1 MRPFIH
7 RATRIADRIAKRA
20 GSELA
25 IYRRGDASIEL
36 PAMAAGKENDRDFL
50 IDACDLG
57 DFGRPLMGDV
67 IEAHGASWFVFK
79 RDLDAPPWRWKDQ
92 GRTRFRIHTI
102 SPDEGLGLRTVTI
115 QQPTKDDASS
125 GQVTKSWGDYATF
138 PAVIKTVDGRTA
150 WDRDVQN
157 RAIVDWQLVLP
168 STEISRAI
176 TPRFRVQT
184 EGKTF
189 GLGAAYRHNL
199 QDHYVVLE
207 AREVVQ

>member
-1 MRPFIH
+1 
-7 RATRIADRIAKRA
+7 
-20 GSELA
+20 
-25 IYRRGDASIEL
+25 
-36 PAMAAGKENDRDFL
+36 MAAGKENDRDFL
-50 IDACDLG
+50 IDACNLG

-67 IEAHGASWFVFK
+67 IEAQGASWFVFK

-102 SPDEGLGLRTVTI
+102 SPDEGLGLRTVTV
-115 QQPTKDDASS
+115 QHQTESDATD
-125 GQVTKSWGDYATF
+125 GQAIKTWANYSLF
-138 PAVIKTVDGRTA
+138 PAVIQSLDGRTT

-157 RAIVDWQLVLP
+157 RAIVDWKLVLP

-176 TPRFRVQT
+176 TPQMRVLA